1 MSQSSLDL
9 ISLRYVKQW
18 PTLLKT
24 NALYLHL
31 YGSMKNF
38 QHSWNLF
45 ILYSGRGSLNWFLEK
60 SLKNSWMKGYLGNP
74 KFIFWSFMCII
85 LSCHSSQSKRKKA
98 LTKIK
103 KLKMNMRY
111 LMQLRQSPSILVPL
125 AEASP
130 CPWGSIVRNKE
141 SRYSTGQTRTSHAPF
156 KDKSMSQRCQLLV
169 GFCVFK
175 LIQWD
180 HFVNLSLK

>member
-1 MSQSSLDL
+1 MLQSSLDL
-9 ISLRYVKQW
+9 ISLRSVKQW

-31 YGSMKNF
+31 YGSVKNF
-38 QHSWNLF
+38 QHSWNIF
-45 ILYSGRGSLNWFLEK
+45 ILYSGRGSLNWILGK
-60 SLKNSWMKGYLGNP
+60 SLKNSWMKCWIKGSLGNS
-74 KFIFWSFMCII
+74 KWFFNGITTKLIFWSFMCII
-85 LSCHSSQSKRKKA
+85 LSCHSRQSKRKKA

-125 AEASP
+125 ADASP

-141 SRYSTGQTRTSHAPF
+141 SRYSTGDANVTCS
-156 KDKSMSQRCQLLV
+156 
-169 GFCVFK
+169 
-175 LIQWD
+175 I
-180 HFVNLSLK
+180 